1 MEAEMWNNRHTYG
14 WAAVSRLN
22 VDSTLTSSIRHIQCV
37 TNVLPLD
44 LETSNEMKLMICH
57 YLIIFCRT
65 LH

>member
-22 VDSTLTSSIRHIQCV
+22 VDSTITSSIVAHSMCYKY
-37 TNVLPLD
+37 LPLD

-57 YLIIFCRT
+57 YLIIFCKT